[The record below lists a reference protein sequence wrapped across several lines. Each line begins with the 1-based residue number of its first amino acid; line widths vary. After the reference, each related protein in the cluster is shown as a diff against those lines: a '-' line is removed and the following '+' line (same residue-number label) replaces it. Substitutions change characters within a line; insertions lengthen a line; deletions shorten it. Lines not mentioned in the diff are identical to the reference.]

1 LSVQEAIM
9 ARHYSAA
16 VTSKG
21 QVTIPAAVRRELGIA
36 VPSRVTFT
44 VSDDGE
50 VALESSRFST
60 LESLVGAF
68 GKLDRELSWEE
79 MLDIAH
85 AEAYREKLKG
95 TDG

>member
-1 LSVQEAIM
+1 
-9 ARHYSAA
+9 
-16 VTSKG
+16 
-21 QVTIPAAVRRELGIA
+21 
-36 VPSRVTFT
+36 
-44 VSDDGE
+44 
-50 VALESSRFST
+50 
-60 LESLVGAF
+60 VGAF